1 MLLYRLSGM
10 FSVVL
15 ISASLYRVD
24 AQLSKPCESPKQW
37 EGNVYTVDTKTNIMR
52 RARVVYDENA
62 PRVRITE
69 DYSIGNQVDFY
80 DVVYLHNVVS

>member
-1 MLLYRLSGM
+1 M
-10 FSVVL
+10 
-15 ISASLYRVD
+15 
-24 AQLSKPCESPKQW
+24 
-37 EGNVYTVDTKTNIMR
+37 KTGGHKDKHMR

-69 DYSIGNQVDFY
+69 DISIGSQADFY